1 MPELPPNFLTSLR
14 RGTVGFGRAL
24 RPAVAPIAI
33 GGATLLGLHGVT
45 VALDSWGRVQNP
57 PAQTGTIPYGTPNPN
72 DGQGGQAGFFFD
84 PRTGRSFFFGD
95 PPHEGSGPERSDER
109 VTKTALIAG
118 AAAIAAVALIVV
130 NTRRK

>member
-1 MPELPPNFLTSLR
+1 MPQLPPTFLTSLR
-14 RGTVGFGRAL
+14 RGGVGFGRAL
-24 RPAVAPIAI
+24 RPAVGPIAI
-33 GGATLLGLHGVT
+33 GGAALIGLHGVQL
-45 VALDSWGRVQNP
+45 ALDSYGKVQNP

-72 DGQGGQAGFFFD
+72 DGQGGEAGFFFD

-95 PPHEGSGPERSDER
+95 PPNEGSGPERSDER

-118 AAAIAAVALIVV
+118 AAAIAAIAFIVM

>member
-14 RGTVGFGRAL
+14 RGGVGFGRAL
-24 RPAVAPIAI
+24 RPAIGPLAI
-33 GGATLLGLHGVT
+33 GGAALIGLHGVQL
-45 VALDSWGRVQNP
+45 ALDSYGRVQNP

-72 DGQGGQAGFFFD
+72 DGQGGEAGYFFD

-95 PPHEGSGPERSDER
+95 PPTEGSGPERSDER

-118 AAAIAAVALIVV
+118 AAAIAAIAFIVM